1 MSIDCN
7 HNDAELLDE
16 WLAAASGFEE
26 HDLVLRCPTCRAY
39 INESGDVLRAF
50 PREDII
56 AALQER
62 TKTAV
67 LLPVSA
73 SRVLSN
79 GNTRSEDQNA
89 SSATEHLAK

>member
-1 MSIDCN
+1 MRHLCD
-7 HNDAELLDE
+7 HDDALLLDSWE
-16 WLAAASGFEE
+16 TVANGFA
-26 HDLVLRCPTCRAY
+26 DQAIVLRCPICRAY
-39 INESGDVLRAF
+39 ISESGDVLRAF

-73 SRVLSN
+73 SKVSPN
-79 GNTRSEDQNA
+79 GNTCSEEQNA
-89 SSATEHLAK
+89 SSATQHIRK